1 MHAKFHTIGPEGGV
15 GSGDVSCRVL
25 QLSSCTLPES
35 EMKAEGERLE
45 GVEVLTIT
53 EADDGTRTH
62 TIEETRV

>member
-1 MHAKFHTIGPEGGV
+1 
-15 GSGDVSCRVL
+15 
-25 QLSSCTLPES
+25 
-35 EMKAEGERLE
+35 MKAEGERLE